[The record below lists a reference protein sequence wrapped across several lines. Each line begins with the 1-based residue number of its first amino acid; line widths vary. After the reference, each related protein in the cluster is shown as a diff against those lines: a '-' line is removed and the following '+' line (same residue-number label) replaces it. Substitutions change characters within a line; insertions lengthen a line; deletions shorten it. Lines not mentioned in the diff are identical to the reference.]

1 MNLFSLIKRYKKGIV
16 IAILLVIIE
25 NVAWIIEPTVFG
37 KVIDA
42 LISKASEEGPDS
54 FLNPLILWI
63 GVFVVNS
70 GTGTLRR
77 SVEPKIFLTMF
88 TEIATSISR
97 IGKEQGLSV
106 SMTAARSELSREYIT
121 FFQYRLPEII
131 EQSISI
137 GGAIIAL
144 FFFDVRIALTCLLII
159 LPLLVLTSIY
169 NKKVGAIQKNLHD
182 TREEAFNIFSSGD
195 PERVHAYYTAMTSG
209 EKTIANWGAMN
220 FGILRF
226 FLLGIFLMV
235 LYISIDL
242 DGFSTGSIYSII
254 AYLWTFVSSSEYL
267 PELMESWTSLK
278 DISRRLQQEG

>member
-1 MNLFSLIKRYKKGIV
+1 
-16 IAILLVIIE
+16 
-25 NVAWIIEPTVFG
+25 
-37 KVIDA
+37 
-42 LISKASEEGPDS
+42 
-54 FLNPLILWI
+54 
-63 GVFVVNS
+63 
-70 GTGTLRR
+70 
-77 SVEPKIFLTMF
+77 MF

-144 FFFDVRIALTCLLII
+144 FFFDIRIALTCLLII

-169 NKKVGAIQKNLHD
+169 NKKVGAIQKDLHD
-182 TREEAFNIFSSGD
+182 TREEAFNGFSSGD
-195 PERVHAYYTAMTSG
+195 PERVRAYYTAMTSG

-278 DISRRLQQEG
+278 DISGRLQQEN